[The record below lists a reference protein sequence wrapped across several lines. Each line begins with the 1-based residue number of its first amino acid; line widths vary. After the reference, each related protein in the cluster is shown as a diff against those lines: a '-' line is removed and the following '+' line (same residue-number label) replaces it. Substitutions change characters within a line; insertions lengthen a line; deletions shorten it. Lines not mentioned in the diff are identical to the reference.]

1 MADIFKTYNKALKEL
16 IDVISNELPNESL
29 MSDIKRK
36 YTAAITTDRTLLLTE
51 TGKELFEYRDYI
63 AENRWDELINKDWE
77 NDNTIMNT
85 IDIDQKSI
93 QHMITLLRKIW
104 AEYDKDEKKY
114 VKKLIK
120 VLLSEYS
127 KYLMSQ

>member
-104 AEYDKDEKKY
+104 ADYDNDEKKY
-114 VKKLIK
+114 VKRQIR